1 MMHHR
6 KIIASWY
13 HRTIGLN
20 STRFAGHA
28 QVNFDFGLSFLLS
41 LSESE
46 LAEWE
51 L

>member
-6 KIIASWY
+6 KMIVSWY
-13 HRTIGLN
+13 NSTTGLN

-28 QVNFDFGLSFLLS
+28 QVNFDFGLSS

-46 LAEWE
+46 FTEF
-51 L
+51 

>member
-1 MMHHR
+1 M
-6 KIIASWY
+6 IASWY
-13 HRTIGLN
+13 NSTIGLN

-46 LAEWE
+46 FTEF
-51 L
+51 